1 MAWSSGRDG
10 GGNIAYLKGN
20 VMNVSL
26 VLKMAGI
33 GLIVSVAHQILSK
46 SGRDEQAMLVTVAGV
61 VIAMLMLVGEI
72 ASLLQSIRSA
82 FGI

>member
-1 MAWSSGRDG
+1 
-10 GGNIAYLKGN
+10 
-20 VMNVSL
+20 MNVAL
-26 VLKMAGI
+26 VLKVAGV

-46 SGRDEQAMLVTVAGV
+46 SGRDEQATLVTVAGV
-61 VIAMLMLVGEI
+61 IIAMLMLTGEI

>member
-1 MAWSSGRDG
+1 M
-10 GGNIAYLKGN
+10 NI
-20 VMNVSL
+20 SL
-26 VLKMAGI
+26 VLKMAGV

-61 VIAMLMLVGEI
+61 VIAMLMLTGEI
-72 ASLLQSIRSA
+72 ASLLQTIRST

>member
-1 MAWSSGRDG
+1 
-10 GGNIAYLKGN
+10 
-20 VMNVSL
+20 MNVSL

-46 SGRDEQAMLVTVAGV
+46 SGRDEQATLVTVAGV
-61 VIAMLMLVGEI
+61 VIAMLMLTGEI
-72 ASLLQSIRSA
+72 ASLLQSIRGA

>member
-1 MAWSSGRDG
+1 
-10 GGNIAYLKGN
+10 
-20 VMNVSL
+20 MNVSL

-61 VIAMLMLVGEI
+61 VIAMLMLTGEI
-72 ASLLQSIRSA
+72 ASLLQSIRGA

>member
-1 MAWSSGRDG
+1 
-10 GGNIAYLKGN
+10 
-20 VMNVSL
+20 MNVSL

-61 VIAMLMLVGEI
+61 VIAMLMLTGEI
-72 ASLLQSIRSA
+72 ASLLQSIRNA